1 MSSASDFIGNIA
13 FVFNDL
19 FNVLK
24 DNGVL
29 DLAKGLKALAG
40 LFK

>member
-19 FNVLK
+19 FDLLK
-24 DNGVL
+24 SIGII

-40 LFK
+40 LWK